1 MADLASATL
10 EFTTL
15 LREEHDFVLGRA
27 ELHDALRATEAIGV
41 RERTRLRAALR
52 AVCCS
57 SPREIE
63 TFDSVFDAFFS
74 SGPTGVPQPKHAR
87 RSRPDGSGEP
97 PPERQSSYRL
107 EDESAAERWQNLR
120 ARYSPIESAAPPPP
134 ISRDGYDEADAL
146 VRRLIVRLRL
156 GRARRLRPQPRGPK
170 LDLRRTLRTS
180 TQTGGEIMTL
190 RRRGH
195 PLRNPRFVVLID
207 ASRSMSEHAP
217 AALQV
222 AHALCRRTLRA
233 SAFVFSTSLREITRD
248 LRRNRVGDALAE
260 IGDAWGGGTR
270 IGSSLNAFVRNF
282 SSRLDDHTLVIVV
295 SDGLDVG
302 DLDQLEHAMREI
314 SRRSAAVAWVN
325 PHAAEPGFTPVSR
338 GMQTALPY
346 LSSLSSWSGLA
357 DA

>member
-1 MADLASATL
+1 VSDLASATL
-10 EFTTL
+10 EFCQL
-15 LREEHDFVLGRA
+15 LRREHDFTLGRA
-27 ELHDALRATEAIGV
+27 EMHDALRAAEAIGI
-41 RERTRLRAALR
+41 RERARWRAALR

-57 SPREIE
+57 RPDEVE
-63 TFDSVFDAFFS
+63 MFDRAFDDFFS

-87 RSRPDGSGEP
+87 RSRPDGSDEP
-97 PPERQSSYRL
+97 PPERQSTFAL
-107 EDESAAERWQNLR
+107 DDESAAERWQALR
-120 ARYSPIESAAPPPP
+120 ARYSPIESSTSPPAIP
-134 ISRDGYDEADAL
+134 RAGYDEADAL
-146 VRRLIVRLRL
+146 VRRLLVRLRL
-156 GRARRLRPQPRGPK
+156 GRARRLRPQLRGTK
-170 LDLRRTLRTS
+170 LDLRRTLRAS
-180 TQTGGEIMTL
+180 MQTGGEIVAL
-190 RRRGH
+190 RRRGY

-217 AALQV
+217 SALQV

-248 LRRNRVGDALAE
+248 LRRHRLGESLPP
-260 IGDAWGGGTR
+260 IGEAWGGGTR

-302 DLDQLEHAMREI
+302 ELDQLDHAMREL

-325 PHAAEPGFTPVSR
+325 PHAAEPGFTPASR

-346 LSSLSSWSGLA
+346 LTSLSSWSGLA